1 MTLDHRAQWDDHT
14 SFDDDR
20 YRDLDDLT
28 LTVEPDERVGAPLPK
43 RNRLRRTL
51 AGLLLMTGAGTVAWY
66 VGPAGLI
73 EAGKTLVEGA
83 VSTAQDIAAR
93 SRVESS
99 PDVAAASNPAGD
111 ASPLAPAAPGNG
123 PEILPVLTPVPEPT
137 TPPAAEAPATE
148 ALGTDYAETA
158 APAETAQDQT
168 PKRKRAI
175 AVGLGPD
182 LPNVLLSR
190 LSKADL
196 ENAGYA
202 IKTALAKTQDDASFA
217 WPKKPSRQ
225 QALFEIRFV
234 EGAAPGCRRYV
245 VTVTK
250 ERWSSTSA
258 ALEKCGSVRAGA
270 G

>member
-1 MTLDHRAQWDDHT
+1 
-14 SFDDDR
+14 
-20 YRDLDDLT
+20 
-28 LTVEPDERVGAPLPK
+28 
-43 RNRLRRTL
+43 
-51 AGLLLMTGAGTVAWY
+51 
-66 VGPAGLI
+66 
-73 EAGKTLVEGA
+73 
-83 VSTAQDIAAR
+83 
-93 SRVESS
+93 
-99 PDVAAASNPAGD
+99 
-111 ASPLAPAAPGNG
+111 
-123 PEILPVLTPVPEPT
+123 
-137 TPPAAEAPATE
+137 
-148 ALGTDYAETA
+148 
-158 APAETAQDQT
+158 
-168 PKRKRAI
+168 
-175 AVGLGPD
+175 VGLGPD